1 MSDADAASAA
11 TAELS
16 ELPFENNKFEDH
28 NSDKSS
34 AAGQRGS
41 EPGRVLFALVT
52 NLVTSKFADQKKR
65 GNGLYLKYQRLAT

>member
-1 MSDADAASAA
+1 MSEADAGSAA

-16 ELPFENNKFEDH
+16 ELPFENEKFEDHEDH
-28 NSDKSS
+28 NSDRSS

-65 GNGLYLKYQRLAT
+65 GNALAT